1 VSKQILVVDDEP
13 NVVSVLRIM
22 LEHAGYK
29 VSTAGNGVQA
39 LESVAASRPDLI
51 LLDQMMPQMDGTQ
64 VLRNL
69 KGRDETKDI
78 PVVILSAKDEPAD
91 LMKGWESGT
100 DLYLVKPIVGAELTD
115 YIDCILN
122 D

>member
-1 VSKQILVVDDEP
+1 MSKQILVVDDEP